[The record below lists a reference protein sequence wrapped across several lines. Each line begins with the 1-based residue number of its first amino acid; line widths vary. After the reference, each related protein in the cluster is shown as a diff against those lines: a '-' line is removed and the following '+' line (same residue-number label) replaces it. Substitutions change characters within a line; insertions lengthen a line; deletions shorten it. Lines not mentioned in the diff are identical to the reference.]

1 MPDNI
6 LDVKI
11 KKNVAFLHVIEDLEK
26 FMTAVADKLV
36 IDMSNSLN
44 YPALE
49 VSGQFTNPNGIIA
62 YSADKL
68 STPKKITLAG
78 HCTGSIQFDGSSD
91 VIIETIVVGGMPG
104 PHKHLSV
111 DITDASSNNIANK
124 IVIRDKNG
132 NFSANNITANLIGNV
147 SGTATNAENVTARIN
162 NIPLNEIFHTD
173 GKTVKNAINA
183 NNAINAD
190 NVTTKINNIPLNEIF
205 HTDGKTVKNA
215 INANN
220 ADTIDNKHYIDIID
234 DTIINAVIFG

>member
-190 NVTTKINNIPLNEIF
+190 
-205 HTDGKTVKNA
+205 
-215 INANN
+215 
-220 ADTIDNKHYIDIID
+220 TIDNKHYIDIMD
-234 DTIINAVIFG
+234 DTIINAIIFG